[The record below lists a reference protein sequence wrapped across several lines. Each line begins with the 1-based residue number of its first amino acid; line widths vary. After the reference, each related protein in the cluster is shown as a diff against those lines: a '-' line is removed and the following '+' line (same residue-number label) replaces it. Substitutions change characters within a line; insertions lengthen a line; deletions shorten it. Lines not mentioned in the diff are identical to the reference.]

1 MKKYLLCLLFVI
13 GFINQAL
20 AEPRFDADVRVDIT
34 AKTVTEAKQKAMS
47 KAVRD
52 GINEVVLRISTNKGV
67 QEINK
72 LTDNQLE
79 HFITGIM
86 VLMEKTSDVRY
97 IADLRISVDGELL
110 KAYLKE
116 NDLPLVYAEE
126 RNVLAI
132 PVMEDKDGNLDLWS
146 DENIWK
152 KAFADYGNIHKGR
165 MSVTVIDKN
174 LGNISMV
181 KVNRLYELTDSEFNE
196 LANFNHVDGVYI
208 LKYSYKDGKIYIKNY
223 PEQES
228 QEVLVKDEPMKE
240 LVEKALT
247 YFKDR
252 EGPVKQAADDER
264 ESVFETIE
272 VVYNYSKLAEWMS
285 LKQVLE
291 NNAQVQDIKIIS
303 MVNGK
308 VHFNFVYSGVIEKLQ
323 GTLAMNGY
331 NMQRE
336 GKYYVIY

>member
-1 MKKYLLCLLFVI
+1 MKKYFFSFLFFVSFIGEVI
-13 GFINQAL
+13 
-20 AEPRFDADVRVDIT
+20 AEPKFEADVRVDVT
-34 AKTVTEAKQKAMS
+34 SKTVTEAKQKAMS

-52 GINEVVLRISTNKGV
+52 GINEVVLRISTNKSV

-97 IADLRISVDGELL
+97 IADLRVGVDGDIL

-126 RNVLAI
+126 KNVLAV
-132 PVMEDKDGNLDLWS
+132 PFMEDEDGNLDLWG
-146 DENIWK
+146 DENAWK
-152 KAFADYGNIHKGR
+152 KTFSEYGNLHKGR
-165 MSVTVIDKN
+165 LNISVIDKN

-181 KVNRLYELTDSEFNE
+181 KVSRLFELTDSESNE
-196 LANFNHVDGVYI
+196 LASFNHVDSIYV
-208 LKYSYKDGKIYIKNY
+208 LKYSQKDGKIYIKNY
-223 PEQES
+223 PEREN
-228 QEVLVKDEPMKE
+228 QEVLVKDETLKDM
-240 LVEKALT
+240 VEKVLP
-247 YFKDR
+247 YFKDDGSSEQR
-252 EGPVKQAADDER
+252 VADDEQ
-264 ESVFETIE
+264 ESVFEKIE
-272 VVYNYSKLAEWMS
+272 VVYSYAKLSEWMS

-291 NNAQVQDIKIIS
+291 NNVQVQDIKIIS

-323 GTLAMNGY
+323 GTLSMNGY
-331 NMQRE
+331 KMQKE
-336 GKYYVIY
+336 GEHYVIY